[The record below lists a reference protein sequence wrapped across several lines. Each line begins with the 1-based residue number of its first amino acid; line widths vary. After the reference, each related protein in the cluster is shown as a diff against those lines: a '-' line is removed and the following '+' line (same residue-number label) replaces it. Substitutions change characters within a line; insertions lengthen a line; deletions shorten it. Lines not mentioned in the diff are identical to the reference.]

1 VRIRGVV
8 SKFVQGWDHV
18 SGDIQSEDGNRYKV
32 ITSKDIQ
39 PDCIGR
45 RYLVESEPVEFES
58 SNTIRR
64 IAKNIIRPS
73 AEKKIIPSSHREL
86 CVVID
91 ENMLMRSVGGRLTT
105 EFGALDG
112 IAPDSIVE
120 CGVKKSAGHTMWMAT
135 EIRFVAASENEVED
149 WTLAAVSNV

>member
-1 VRIRGVV
+1 MRIRGTVTR
-8 SKFVQGWDHV
+8 FIQGWDHV
-18 SGDIQSEDGNRYKV
+18 SGDIQSEDGDRYKV
-32 ITSKDIQ
+32 ITSRDIQ

-45 RYLVESEPVEFES
+45 RYLVESESVEFES

-64 IAKNIIRPS
+64 IANNIIRPS
-73 AEKKIIPSSHREL
+73 AEKKIIPSLHREL

-91 ENMLMRSVGGRLTT
+91 ENMLMRSLGGRLTT
-105 EFGALDG
+105 EFGSLDG

-135 EIRFVAASENEVED
+135 DIRFIATSESEVD
-149 WTLAAVSNV
+149 WTLAEVANV